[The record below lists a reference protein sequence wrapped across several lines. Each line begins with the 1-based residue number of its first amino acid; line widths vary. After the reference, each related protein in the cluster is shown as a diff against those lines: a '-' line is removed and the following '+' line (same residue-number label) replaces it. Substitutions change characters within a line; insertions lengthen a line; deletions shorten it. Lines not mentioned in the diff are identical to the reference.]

1 MNAFADSLFS
11 TLLGWVRGLMQS
23 LWSFFS
29 SGGSGGFFAWIGDHY
44 LAVTAFLCLIGL
56 AADLLIGLFRE
67 NPSPLARE
75 LRTLVFP
82 STGGMGKE
90 ERRRFDRGYEDGI
103 DMQDLN
109 PDGEGHIPLFESNY
123 PPQDGEYAFPA
134 EQMEDAG
141 YPERA
146 KEAPDPW
153 RVPEAAKEAPDPW
166 RMPETAK
173 EAPDPWRMPEAVSD
187 APTAVPEG
195 RRRRGDRHENHEK
208 KRLFRRVNSLIPDDG
223 EQGLLDR
230 LPTSVDRK
238 DAFHEPVYPN
248 RRLR

>member
-44 LAVTAFLCLIGL
+44 LAVTVFLCLFGL

-75 LRTLVFP
+75 LRSLVFP
-82 STGGMGKE
+82 RRGGMGKE
-90 ERRRFDRGYEDGI
+90 ERRRFDRGYEDGV

-109 PDGEGHIPLFESNY
+109 PDGEGHYPLFESNY
-123 PPQDGEYAFPA
+123 PPEYDENDFSGDETAA
-134 EQMEDAG
+134 EEYPDASD
-141 YPERA
+141 
-146 KEAPDPW
+146 EAPDPW
-153 RVPEAAKEAPDPW
+153 KR
-166 RMPETAK
+166 PETGQ
-173 EAPDPWRMPEAVSD
+173 APA
-187 APTAVPEG
+187 AATEG
-195 RRRRGDRHENHEK
+195 RRRRGDRHESHEK

-248 RRLR
+248 RRPH

>member
-11 TLLGWVRGLMQS
+11 ALLGWVRGLMQS

-44 LAVTAFLCLIGL
+44 LVVTAFLCLVGV
-56 AADLLIGLFRE
+56 AADLLIGLFRDD
-67 NPSPLARE
+67 PSPLARE
-75 LRTLVFP
+75 VRSLVFP
-82 STGGMGKE
+82 RRNGMGKE
-90 ERRRFDRGYEDGI
+90 ERRRFVSGYEDGV

-123 PPQDGEYAFPA
+123 PPEDEENGIAPEETAEEEYRNSPEEVPDSWKRPEA
-134 EQMEDAG
+134 
-141 YPERA
+141 ERA
-146 KEAPDPW
+146 
-153 RVPEAAKEAPDPW
+153 
-166 RMPETAK
+166 
-173 EAPDPWRMPEAVSD
+173 
-187 APTAVPEG
+187 PEG

-248 RRLR
+248 RRPR

>member
-44 LAVTAFLCLIGL
+44 LAVTAFMCLIGL

-82 STGGMGKE
+82 RMDGMGKE
-90 ERRRFDRGYEDGI
+90 ERKRFDRGYEDGI

-123 PPQDGEYAFPA
+123 PPQDEEYAFPA
-134 EQMEDAG
+134 EETEEAG
-141 YPERA
+141 YTERA
-146 KEAPDPW
+146 KEVPDPW
-153 RVPEAAKEAPDPW
+153 RI
-166 RMPETAK
+166 
-173 EAPDPWRMPEAVSD
+173 PEAVND
-187 APTAVPEG
+187 APAAVPEE
-195 RRRRGDRHENHEK
+195 RRRRGDRYENHEK
-208 KRLFRRVNSLIPDDG
+208 KRLFRHVNSLIPDDG

-248 RRLR
+248 RRPR

>member
-11 TLLGWVRGLMQS
+11 ALLGWVRGLMQS

-44 LAVTAFLCLIGL
+44 LAVTAFLCLFGL
-56 AADLLIGLFRE
+56 AADLLIGFFRE
-67 NPSPLARE
+67 TPSVFARE
-75 LRTLVFP
+75 FRALVFP
-82 STGGMGKE
+82 RLGGMGKE
-90 ERRRFDRGYEDGI
+90 ERKRFDSGYEDGI

-123 PPQDGEYAFPA
+123 PEQDEENDFHADVRADEDHPDKAGEF
-134 EQMEDAG
+134 
-141 YPERA
+141 
-146 KEAPDPW
+146 PDPW
-153 RVPEAAKEAPDPW
+153 KR
-166 RMPETAK
+166 PETVPAQ
-173 EAPDPWRMPEAVSD
+173 AA
-187 APTAVPEG
+187 APEG

-223 EQGLLDR
+223 EGGLLDR

-238 DAFHEPVYPN
+238 GAFHEPVYPN
-248 RRLR
+248 RRPR

>member
-44 LAVTAFLCLIGL
+44 LAVTVFLCLLGL
-56 AADLLIGLFRE
+56 SADLLIGLFRE
-67 NPSPLARE
+67 NPSPLAKE

-82 STGGMGKE
+82 RRNGMGRE

-123 PPQDGEYAFPA
+123 PPEDVEDGLPA
-134 EQMEDAG
+134 DEAESEVYMEEPG
-141 YPERA
+141 EI
-146 KEAPDPW
+146 PDSW
-153 RVPEAAKEAPDPW
+153 KKPEAARA
-166 RMPETAK
+166 A
-173 EAPDPWRMPEAVSD
+173 AA
-187 APTAVPEG
+187 APEG

-208 KRLFRRVNSLIPDDG
+208 KRFFRRVNSLIPDDG

-248 RRLR
+248 RRSH